1 MPKKTAP
8 KNNTIRKV
16 AIVKASRTAFCKGF
30 THFADQ
36 SAKNLLVGALQG
48 LIKDAQLADKPIDE
62 VVGGAV
68 ANHCNDYNL
77 VREAVLETDLPNTT
91 PAYNVQQACGTSLQ
105 AATIIMAKIASG
117 QIDSGIACGVD
128 SISKMPFA
136 PHPKLTDRL
145 LKLHK
150 ARSFKQ
156 KRQCFR
162 GFSLRELM
170 PRPISV
176 NEQKTMLSMGQH
188 CELMAK
194 QWGVTREEQDAFA
207 LTSHHKAEH
216 SHKSGFHKDLIT
228 PHTGV
233 YQDNIMRMGLQL
245 ADLEKLRPAFD
256 RKNGTITAGNA
267 TALTDGASAVLLCS
281 EDWAKQHGY
290 DIHCI
295 ITFAAHGALDF
306 VAGEGLLMA
315 PTVAV
320 DKVLKK
326 SGYTL
331 QDFDFYELHEAF
343 AAQTLCF
350 LKAMND
356 VDFNK
361 KHLGRDADNICGTLN
376 MDRVNLKGSSL
387 AYGHPFAATGG
398 RILGVSEKIMR
409 EDKTLKRGLISIC
422 TAGGMGVAAIVEAP

>member
-1 MPKKTAP
+1 MSNKKNATL
-8 KNNTIRKV
+8 KKV
-16 AIVKASRTAFCKGF
+16 AIVKSSRTAFCKGF
-30 THFADQ
+30 THFSDQ

-48 LIKDAQLADKPIDE
+48 LVDDAGLVNKPIDE

-68 ANHCNDYNL
+68 ANNSGDFNL

-105 AATIIMAKIASG
+105 AASIIMAKIASG
-117 QIDSGIACGVD
+117 QIESGIACGVD
-128 SISKMPFA
+128 SISKMPFSA
-136 PHPKLTDRL
+136 HPKLADRL
-145 LKLHK
+145 LKLHR
-150 ARSFKQ
+150 ARSFKD

-162 GFSLRELM
+162 GFSFKELM
-170 PRPISV
+170 PKPMAV
-176 NEQKTMLSMGQH
+176 NEHKTKMSMGQH

-194 QWGVTREEQDAFA
+194 EWGITREEQDAFT
-207 LTSHHKAEH
+207 LLSHNNAEQAYLN
-216 SHKSGFHKDLIT
+216 GFHKDLIT
-228 PHTGV
+228 PYVGVHT
-233 YQDNIMRMGLQL
+233 DNIMRMGLQKP
-245 ADLEKLRPAFD
+245 DLEKLRPAFD
-256 RKNGTITAGNA
+256 KKNGTITAGNA

-281 EDWAKQHGY
+281 EDWAKEHGFE
-290 DIHCI
+290 IHCTL
-295 ITFAAHGALDF
+295 TFAAHGALDF

-320 DKVLKK
+320 DKVLKQ
-326 SGYTL
+326 SGL
-331 QDFDFYELHEAF
+331 SFQDFDFYELHEAF

-361 KHLGRDADNICGTLN
+361 KHLGRDKNNICGTID
-376 MDRVNLKGSSL
+376 MSKVNIVGSSL

-398 RILGVSEKIMR
+398 RILGVCEKLMR
-409 EDKTLKRGLISIC
+409 DNKTMKRGLISIC